1 VTHLNLVRDLRIFV
15 LVVGNGQSFI
25 VNIPTQNINQGNLKI
40 MYQNPCHVQNVAR
53 IYPYLS
59 IAKGEKGSETRDM
72 NAEIEANNKK
82 SLQLRMG
89 SEKKQKKVGSKVSF
103 KTLCIKEAGGYGGYQ
118 KVYRSDPF
126 ETTEREAK
134 RLFQKVYGRNSLCL
148 CGSKQKFKRCCLR

>member
-1 VTHLNLVRDLRIFV
+1 MTHLNLVRDLRIFV